1 MKTLFIPVKSKAEI
15 NKEKIN
21 SLKLPKNLVIAYSI
35 QFKEIAKEVMQI
47 LSKKHKVLRIVQV
60 LGCSKLN
67 LPKDVEAILLISSGR
82 FHAISL
88 AIETKK
94 KVFVLENNSLIEI
107 HQREVK
113 NFEKKQKASYLRFL
127 NEDKVGVLISTKPG
141 QQRLDRALKFKSK
154 GKKLYFFISNN
165 IDVNEFENFGLKSWV
180 NTACPR
186 MDMND
191 SRIINIDK
199 LWVRL

>member
-1 MKTLFIPVKSKAEI
+1 MKTLFIPAKSKVKI

-21 SLKLPKNLVIAYSI
+21 SLELPKNLVIAYSI
-35 QFKEIAKEVMQI
+35 QFKEIAKEIIQE
-47 LSKKHKVLRIVQV
+47 LSKKHNVLGIVQV
-60 LGCSKLN
+60 LGCSKLK
-67 LPKDVEAILLISSGR
+67 LSKEVEAILLVSSGR

-94 KVFVLENNSLIEI
+94 KVFILENNSLAEI
-107 HQREVK
+107 SQKEVMD
-113 NFEKKQKASYLRFL
+113 FERKQKASYLRFL
-127 NEDKVGVLISTKPG
+127 NEDKIGVLISTKPG
-141 QQRLDRALKFKSK
+141 QQRLNRALKFKPK
-154 GKKLYFFISNN
+154 GKELYFFISNN

-191 SRIINIDK
+191 NRIININK
-199 LWVRL
+199 L